1 MSVTVRIVPL
11 TMAFTTAHLV
21 LDKGTV
27 LVDAGMS
34 VVARRF
40 IPALMRALDGRPLD
54 LLIITHAHF
63 DHGGCADAVVKATG
77 CDVAM
82 HERAAATLPEAS
94 PLPPGTS
101 TWGSLLRI
109 LLAPARALGPLTWP
123 DVDIV
128 MGERTDLA
136 HWGVAGTTVHT
147 PGHTN
152 GSVSVVL
159 ESGDALV
166 GDLAMNGPPMRRG
179 PGMPVFAEDVG
190 QVHRSWSRLLD
201 LHTETV
207 HPAHG
212 RPFPASVLERALADR
227 AQDV

>member
-1 MSVTVRIVPL
+1 
-11 TMAFTTAHLV
+11 MAFTTAHLV

-34 VVARRF
+34 GVARRF

-77 CDVAM
+77 CDVAI
-82 HERAAATLPEAS
+82 HERAATALPQGA
-94 PLPPGTS
+94 PVPPGIS
-101 TWGSLLRI
+101 TWGSFLRI
-109 LLAPARALGPLTWP
+109 LLAPARAFGPLTWP
-123 DVDIV
+123 EVDVV
-128 MGERTDLA
+128 LGERTDLA
-136 HWGVAGTTVHT
+136 RWGVAGTAVHT
-147 PGHTN
+147 PGHTH

-159 ESGDALV
+159 EGGDAFV
-166 GDLAMNGPPMRRG
+166 GDLAMNGLPMRRG
-179 PGMPVFAEDVG
+179 PGIPVFAEDVG

-201 LHTETV
+201 LRARTV

-212 RPFPASVLERALADR
+212 RPFPASVLERALAGR
-227 AQDV
+227 AQVV

>member
-11 TMAFTTAHLV
+11 TIAFTTAHLI
-21 LDKGTV
+21 LDEGTV
-27 LVDAGMS
+27 LVDAGMPG
-34 VVARRF
+34 VARQF

-82 HERAAATLPEAS
+82 HERASATLPKAA

-109 LLAPARALGPLTWP
+109 LLAPARMFGPLAWP
-123 DVDIV
+123 EVDIV
-128 MGERTDLA
+128 LGERTDLA
-136 HWGVAGTTVHT
+136 RWGVAGTVVHS
-147 PGHTN
+147 PGHTH

-159 ESGDALV
+159 GGGDAFV
-166 GDLAMNGPPMRRG
+166 GDLAMNGLPMRRG
-179 PGMPVFAEDVG
+179 PGMPVFAEDIG

-201 LHTETV
+201 LHARTV

-212 RPFPASVLERALADR
+212 RPFPASVLERALVGR
-227 AQDV
+227 AEVV

>member
-1 MSVTVRIVPL
+1 VRTTVRIVPL

-21 LDKGTV
+21 LDEGTV
-27 LVDAGMS
+27 LVDAGMPRM
-34 VVARRF
+34 ARRF
-40 IPALMRALDGRPLD
+40 IPTLMRALDGRPLD
-54 LLIITHAHF
+54 LLVITHAHL

-109 LLAPARALGPLTWP
+109 LLAPARAFGPIVWP
-123 DVDIV
+123 EVDVV
-128 MGERTDLA
+128 LGERTDLA
-136 HWGVAGTTVHT
+136 RWGVAGTTVHT
-147 PGHTN
+147 PGHTH
-152 GSVSVVL
+152 GSVSVAL
-159 ESGDALV
+159 DGGDAFV
-166 GDLAMNGPPMRRG
+166 GDLAMNGLPMRRG

-190 QVHRSWSRLLD
+190 QVRRSWSRLLD
-201 LHTETV
+201 LRAETL

-212 RPFPASVLERALADR
+212 RPFPASVLESALADR

>member
-1 MSVTVRIVPL
+1 VSATVRIIPL

-40 IPALMRALDGRPLD
+40 ISALIRALDGRPLD

-101 TWGSLLRI
+101 AWGSLLRI
-109 LLAPARALGPLTWP
+109 LLAPARAFGPLTWP
-123 DVDIV
+123 EVDVV
-128 MGERTDLA
+128 LGERTGLA
-136 HWGVAGTTVHT
+136 RWGVAGRVVHT
-147 PGHTN
+147 PGHTH

-159 ESGDALV
+159 ESGDAIV
-166 GDLAMNGPPMRRG
+166 GDLAMNGLPMRRG

-190 QVHRSWSRLLD
+190 QVYHSWSRLLD
-201 LHTETV
+201 LHAETV
-207 HPAHG
+207 HPGHG